1 MNNKNEYTFIGL
13 TMENISLIYGIFLLL
28 WGIGVSYLSDS
39 NSITSYIPSMF
50 GLPILLFA
58 VLALLIPSKK
68 KLLMHIVVTF
78 GLIIFLGGLDFFRSL
93 GNPFENVWADS
104 SKPVSYTH
112 LRAHETPEHLVCRL
126 LLEKK
131 KTKNN
136 KTLIKI

>member
-1 MNNKNEYTFIGL
+1 MINKNEYTFMGL
-13 TMENISLIYGIFLLL
+13 TMENISLIYGIFLIL

-39 NSITSYIPSMF
+39 NSITSYIPSIF

-78 GLIIFLGGLDFFRSL
+78 GLIIFLGGLDFFRSF

-104 SKPVSYTH
+104 SKLMMMITGF
-112 LRAHETPEHLVCRL
+112 LFTL
-126 LLEKK
+126 LCVKSFIF
-131 KTKNN
+131 TRKN
-136 KTLIKI
+136 K

>member
-1 MNNKNEYTFIGL
+1 MNNKNEYTFMGL
-13 TMENISLIYGIFLLL
+13 TMENISLIYGIFLIL

-39 NSITSYIPSMF
+39 NSITSYIPSIF

-58 VLALLIPSKK
+58 VLALLVPSKK

-104 SKPVSYTH
+104 SKLMMMITGF
-112 LRAHETPEHLVCRL
+112 LFTL
-126 LLEKK
+126 LCVKSFIFAR
-131 KTKNN
+131 KN
-136 KTLIKI
+136 K

>member
-1 MNNKNEYTFIGL
+1 MNNKNEYTFMGL
-13 TMENISLIYGIFLLL
+13 TMENISLIYGIFLIL

-39 NSITSYIPSMF
+39 NSITSYIPSIF

-104 SKPVSYTH
+104 SKLMMMITG
-112 LRAHETPEHLVCRL
+112 LIFTL
-126 LLEKK
+126 LCVKSFIFAR
-131 KTKNN
+131 KN
-136 KTLIKI
+136 K

>member
-13 TMENISLIYGIFLLL
+13 TMENISLIYGIFLIL
-28 WGIGVSYLSDS
+28 WGIVVSYLSAS
-39 NSITSYIPSMF
+39 NSITSYIPSIF

-58 VLALLIPSKK
+58 ILTLLIPSKK

-104 SKPVSYTH
+104 SKLMMMITGFIFTILCIKSFIFA
-112 LRAHETPEHLVCRL
+112 R
-126 LLEKK
+126 
-131 KTKNN
+131 KN
-136 KTLIKI
+136 K

>member
-1 MNNKNEYTFIGL
+1 MNNKNEYTFMGL
-13 TMENISLIYGIFLLL
+13 TMENISLIYGIFLIL

-39 NSITSYIPSMF
+39 NSITSYIPSIF

-78 GLIIFLGGLDFFRSL
+78 GLIIFLGGLDFFRSF

-104 SKPVSYTH
+104 SKLMMMITGF
-112 LRAHETPEHLVCRL
+112 LFTL
-126 LLEKK
+126 LCVKSFIF
-131 KTKNN
+131 TRKN
-136 KTLIKI
+136 K

>member
-1 MNNKNEYTFIGL
+1 MNNKNEYTFMGL
-13 TMENISLIYGIFLLL
+13 TMENISLIYGIFLIL

-39 NSITSYIPSMF
+39 NSITSYIPSIF

-58 VLALLIPSKK
+58 VLALLVPSKK

-104 SKPVSYTH
+104 SKLMMMITGFLFS
-112 LRAHETPEHLVCRL
+112 L
-126 LLEKK
+126 LCVKSFIF
-131 KTKNN
+131 TRKN
-136 KTLIKI
+136 K

>member
-1 MNNKNEYTFIGL
+1 MDNKNEYTFIGL
-13 TMENISLIYGIFLLL
+13 TMENISLIYGVFLIL
-28 WGIGVSYLSDS
+28 WCIGISYLSAS

-58 VLALLIPSKK
+58 ILTLLIPSKK

-104 SKPVSYTH
+104 SKLMMMITGF
-112 LRAHETPEHLVCRL
+112 LFTL
-126 LLEKK
+126 LCVKSFIFAR
-131 KTKNN
+131 KN
-136 KTLIKI
+136 K

>member
-1 MNNKNEYTFIGL
+1 MNNKNEYTFMGL
-13 TMENISLIYGIFLLL
+13 TMENISLIYGIFLIL

-39 NSITSYIPSMF
+39 NSITSYIPSIF

-104 SKPVSYTH
+104 SKLMMMITCF
-112 LRAHETPEHLVCRL
+112 LFTL
-126 LLEKK
+126 LCVKSFIFAR
-131 KTKNN
+131 KN
-136 KTLIKI
+136 K

>member
-1 MNNKNEYTFIGL
+1 MINKNEYTFMGL
-13 TMENISLIYGIFLLL
+13 TMENISLIYGIFLIL

-39 NSITSYIPSMF
+39 NSITSYIPSIF

-58 VLALLIPSKK
+58 VLTLLIPSKK

-104 SKPVSYTH
+104 SKLMMMITGF
-112 LRAHETPEHLVCRL
+112 LFTL
-126 LLEKK
+126 LCVKSFIFAR
-131 KTKNN
+131 KN
-136 KTLIKI
+136 K

>member
-1 MNNKNEYTFIGL
+1 MNNKNEYTFMGL

-39 NSITSYIPSMF
+39 NSITSYIPSIF

-104 SKPVSYTH
+104 SKLMMMITGF
-112 LRAHETPEHLVCRL
+112 LFTL
-126 LLEKK
+126 LCVKSFIFAKK
-131 KTKNN
+131 K
-136 KTLIKI
+136 